1 MAENLNKGGK
11 ASLNGKGSKKQ
22 NGNEQTFNTLVDTQT
37 FFLKYKKIILSVLG
51 VLVVL
56 IVGGI
61 LYHNFVS
68 VPNEEEA
75 STALARGQEYFNAEQ
90 FDKALNGDGAG
101 YAGFL
106 SIASDYSSTDAGNLA
121 NLYAGLCYAQQQKPD
136 WNKAVEY
143 LEKYDGGSDMLISPA
158 AEGALGDA
166 YANTN
171 QVDKAIKAFK
181 KAADM
186 ANSQAEDGVNNSI
199 APRMLI
205 KAGELLESQGKK
217 DEALKIYQDV
227 KKTYINSAA
236 YQEIDKY
243 IERASN

>member
-11 ASLNGKGSKKQ
+11 AAFSGNENKKQ
-22 NGNEQTFNTLVDTQT
+22 KGEEQTFNALVDSQT
-37 FFLKYKKIILSVLG
+37 FFFKYKKIILSALG
-51 VLVVL
+51 IVVVL
-56 IVGGI
+56 IVAAI

-75 STALARGQEYFNAEQ
+75 STALSRGQDYFNAEQ

-101 YAGFL
+101 YAGFVA
-106 SIASDYSSTDAGNLA
+106 IASDYSSTDAGNLA
-121 NLYAGLCYAQQQKPD
+121 NLYAGLCYAQKQKPD

-143 LEKYDGGSDMLISPA
+143 LEKYDASNDMLISPA

-171 QVDKAIKAFK
+171 QLDKAVKAFK

-205 KAGELLESQGKK
+205 KAGEILESQGKK

-227 KKTYINSAA
+227 KKTYINSPA